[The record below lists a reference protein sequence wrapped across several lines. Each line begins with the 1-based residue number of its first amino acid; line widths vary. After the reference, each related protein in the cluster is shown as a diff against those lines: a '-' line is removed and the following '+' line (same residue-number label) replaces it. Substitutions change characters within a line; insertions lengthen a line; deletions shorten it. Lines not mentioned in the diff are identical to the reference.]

1 VIDSPRILAK
11 LTRRK
16 THSPRNCLKC
26 RRAGLFYQRV
36 FAKIGK
42 KFSDIA
48 SVVNLVIDITKTLS
62 NDRLNVVQKIIK
74 ILGAAAAA
82 ITGTVIG
89 GAVGLLFFNPVTAV
103 LMAMLLVVLTTILI
117 DLLVDWAVG
126 QLAKLKRLIRRLE
139 VEVEHA

>member
-1 VIDSPRILAK
+1 MFGPDAE
-11 LTRRK
+11 
-16 THSPRNCLKC
+16 
-26 RRAGLFYQRV
+26 RV

-74 ILGAAAAA
+74 IIGAAAAA
-82 ITGTVIG
+82 VAGTVIG
-89 GAVGLLFFNPVTAV
+89 STVGLFFFNPVTAV
-103 LMAMLLVVLTTILI
+103 LLAMLLVVLTTILI

-126 QLAKLKRLIRRLE
+126 QLAKLKRLLFRLAL
-139 VEVEHA
+139 EVEHA